1 MSDRENQPDIRL
13 NLAFGDANMD
23 ISRLFPAPDQPLYIH
38 TIMERY
44 QELPPDQ
51 SAEIILHLL
60 LRADGLS
67 KTLRFRIP
75 SGSGEPIGPD
85 STAARYLLARLNNL
99 LVTFGGIRLTI
110 YSDRS
115 NSRTNRLIQE
125 TLAHFDLERPKN
137 NRTGIG
143 SIINYINRINQ
154 VTGAPAFE
162 VALRDLAEFS
172 DAGTVN
178 EYRLPCAPD
187 RAAADHI
194 LQAAATELSG
204 KAFLG
209 LDIGGNSIKGAVV
222 EDGQVVLLKTYAWF
236 PALFTEA
243 DDLVG
248 PIIQLARFFARV
260 TAYWK
265 SHDRTLPELAPFVF
279 DECASLDEILAN
291 LDDLGLAGAMPGA
304 QEHDAQEHGAH
315 EQGACEPGRD
325 MLAADPALRIFDG
338 VVAGFPDII
347 VANKIAGGETY
358 KQRGIRHA
366 HPEDYACELARMATL
381 DEALGT
387 FVKPGGIVKMLNDGS
402 LASFVVSVE
411 QSFDPESSLDQYGLF
426 AFTIGTEMGAGYIS
440 RLGSVLEMPLEC
452 YNYII
457 DLGNDAYMDY
467 HENDVRSIRN
477 FNTRIPGTVQK
488 YVSQTGLIRLALQGM
503 ARQSEPTLQQLI
515 DHELLSYDPES
526 DRLQVRSEPI
536 DCRGPLTRQ
545 LIDWLV
551 TGSESVRQAYR
562 EIGTCLGVVIDEVRL
577 LFPELSPHKFLSGGL
592 VNEPDCFRTLC
603 DSLSR
608 YNPAYGL
615 RRLDTARSF
624 VPLLKTLSRQ
634 QANYTVAVGA
644 CFLANRIL
652 NGEPDAS
659 CYCQPGLPEG

>member
-1 MSDRENQPDIRL
+1 
-13 NLAFGDANMD
+13 MD
-23 ISRLFPAPDQPLYIH
+23 IDRLFPAPDQPLYIH
-38 TIMERY
+38 TVMERY
-44 QELPPDQ
+44 QGLPVDQ
-51 SAEIILHLL
+51 STEIILHLL
-60 LRADGLS
+60 LKADGLS
-67 KTLRFRIP
+67 KTLHFRIP
-75 SGSGEPIGPD
+75 TGTGEPTESD

-115 NSRTNRLIQE
+115 NNRINRLIQE
-125 TLAHFDLERPKN
+125 TLSRFDLDRPKN

-154 VTGAPAFE
+154 VNGAPAFE
-162 VALRDLAEFS
+162 VALQDLTEFA
-172 DAGTVN
+172 DAGTGN

-204 KAFLG
+204 KTFLG
-209 LDIGGNSIKGAVV
+209 LDIGGNSIKGAIV
-222 EDGQVVLLKTYAWF
+222 EDGRIVLLKTYAWF
-236 PALFTEA
+236 PAQFTEA
-243 DDLVG
+243 DELVG
-248 PIIQLARFFARV
+248 PIVQLAQFFARI

-265 SHDRTLPELAPFVF
+265 SHERTLPELAPFIF
-279 DECASLDEILAN
+279 EECASLEEILSS
-291 LDDLGLAGAMPGA
+291 LDAQGVAGAMPDDRESGA
-304 QEHDAQEHGAH
+304 L
-315 EQGACEPGRD
+315 EQGACKQGPYVIMDDPG
-325 MLAADPALRIFDG
+325 LRIFDG
-338 VVAGFPDII
+338 IVAGFPDII

-358 KQRGIRHA
+358 KQRGIRNA
-366 HPEDYACELARMATL
+366 HPNDYECELARMASL
-381 DEALGT
+381 DELLGT
-387 FVKPGGIVKMLNDGS
+387 YVKPGGIVKMLNDGS

-411 QSFDPESSLDQYGLF
+411 QSFDPDSSLDQYGLF

-440 RLGSVLEMPLEC
+440 RLGSVLDMPLEC

-503 ARQSEPTLQQLI
+503 TRHGEPTFQQLI
-515 DHELLSYDPES
+515 DHELLTYDPDS
-526 DRLQVRSEPI
+526 DRLLVRSEPV
-536 DCRGPLTRQ
+536 DCRGPLTRR

-562 EIGTCLGVVIDEVRL
+562 EIGTCLGVVIDEVRF

-624 VPLLKTLSRQ
+624 VPLLKTLSRK

-652 NGEPDAS
+652 NGEPDTS

>member
-1 MSDRENQPDIRL
+1 MMTD
-13 NLAFGDANMD
+13 
-23 ISRLFPAPDQPLYIH
+23 RLFPVPDQPLYIH
-38 TIMERY
+38 TVMVRY
-44 QELPPDQ
+44 QELIPEQ
-51 SAEIILHLL
+51 STEMILHLL
-60 LRADGLS
+60 LDREGLC
-67 KTLRFRIP
+67 KTLRFRMP

-115 NSRTNRLIQE
+115 NGRINRLIQE
-125 TLAHFDLERPKN
+125 TLAHFDLDRLKN

-162 VALRDLAEFS
+162 VALRDLAEFA
-172 DAGTVN
+172 DAGAVH

-204 KAFLG
+204 KMFLG
-209 LDIGGNSIKGAVV
+209 LDIGGNSIKGAIV
-222 EDGQVVLLKTYAWF
+222 EDGRIVLLKTYAWF

-243 DDLVG
+243 DELVG
-248 PIIQLARFFARV
+248 PIVRLARFFARIA
-260 TAYWK
+260 AYWK
-265 SHDRTLPELAPFVF
+265 SHDRTLPDLAPFIF
-279 DECASLDEILAN
+279 EECASLDEILAS
-291 LDDLGLAGAMPGA
+291 LDDPGVT
-304 QEHDAQEHGAH
+304 DAAPGTGEPGS
-315 EQGACEPGRD
+315 CEPGTD
-325 MLAADPALRIFDG
+325 AKAADPALRIFDG

-358 KQRGIRHA
+358 KQRGIRNA
-366 HPEDYACELARMATL
+366 HPDDYECELARMATL
-381 DEALGT
+381 DELLGA

-411 QSFDPESSLDQYGLF
+411 QSFDPDSSLDQYGLF

-440 RLGSVLEMPLEC
+440 RLGSVLDMPLEC

-457 DLGNDAYMDY
+457 DLGNDSYMDY

-503 ARQSEPTLQQLI
+503 ARLGEPTLQQLI
-515 DHELLSYDPES
+515 DHELLTYDPDS
-526 DRLQVRSEPI
+526 DRLLVRSEPV
-536 DCRGPLTRQ
+536 DCRGPLTRR

-562 EIGTCLGVVIDEVRL
+562 EIGTCLGVVIDEVRF

-603 DSLSR
+603 DALSR